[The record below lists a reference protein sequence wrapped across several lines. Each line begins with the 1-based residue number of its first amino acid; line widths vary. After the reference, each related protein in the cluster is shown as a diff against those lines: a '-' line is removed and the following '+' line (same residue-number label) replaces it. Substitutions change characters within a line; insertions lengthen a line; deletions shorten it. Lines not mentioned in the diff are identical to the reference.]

1 VDFVGDNANFK
12 RLHVTAM
19 TSDDARVERRGKC
32 PSYQRAEDDGITSEA
47 IDIQRAIYIQ
57 RRMPLRLSGRL

>member
-1 VDFVGDNANFK
+1 
-12 RLHVTAM
+12 M

-32 PSYQRAEDDGITSEA
+32 PSYQQADDDGIT